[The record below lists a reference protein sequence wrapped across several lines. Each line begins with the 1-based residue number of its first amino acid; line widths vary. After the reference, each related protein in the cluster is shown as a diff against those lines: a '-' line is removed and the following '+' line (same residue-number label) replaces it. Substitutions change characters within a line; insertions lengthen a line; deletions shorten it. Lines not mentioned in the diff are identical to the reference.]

1 MNNSTAVVRDHS
13 AKNLQIVYCCI
24 LGTFAPG
31 IVVGNLLTIVTF
43 SKKNTA
49 SKYAYILLMNLA
61 IADILVGAIS
71 IPLFIYFVGSLNRWW
86 GSGPR
91 ILDIIYDGN
100 DILSGLAS
108 VFCLVCIS
116 LERLY
121 AIGWPLNHRMT
132 ARRAY
137 YSCVCLVWIISG
149 LVVVLRFIVSFHT
162 LAYIIVI
169 SFSLSLL
176 LIFTAYIKL
185 WCIVKTRKVDLAQRQ
200 IETRR
205 DRKLAK
211 TLLLV
216 TIIFVFSWVPFQLI
230 LAIFYYFCSTSCYP
244 LPYSVFYVTKI
255 LHYANSLVNPIL
267 YVFRMKEFRASVK
280 EMLHCKKVNLNN
292 AAFVNQS
299 FNLSEFGVSTAEVMD
314 TKL

>member
-24 LGTFAPG
+24 LGAFAPG

-49 SKYAYILLMNLA
+49 SKYAYILLMNIA

-86 GSGPR
+86 GSGTR

-100 DILSGLAS
+100 DILSGLTS
-108 VFCLVCIS
+108 IFCLVCIS

-132 ARRAY
+132 ARQAY

-149 LVVVLRFIVSFHT
+149 LVVILRFIVSFHT

-169 SFSLSLL
+169 
-176 LIFTAYIKL
+176 
-185 WCIVKTRKVDLAQRQ
+185 
-200 IETRR
+200 
-205 DRKLAK
+205 
-211 TLLLV
+211 
-216 TIIFVFSWVPFQLI
+216 
-230 LAIFYYFCSTSCYP
+230 
-244 LPYSVFYVTKI
+244 YSRY
-255 LHYANSLVNPIL
+255 
-267 YVFRMKEFRASVK
+267 R
-280 EMLHCKKVNLNN
+280 CC
-292 AAFVNQS
+292 
-299 FNLSEFGVSTAEVMD
+299 
-314 TKL
+314 

>member
-1 MNNSTAVVRDHS
+1 M
-13 AKNLQIVYCCI
+13 
-24 LGTFAPG
+24 
-31 IVVGNLLTIVTF
+31 F
-43 SKKNTA
+43 SIDN
-49 SKYAYILLMNLA
+49 I
-61 IADILVGAIS
+61 
-71 IPLFIYFVGSLNRWW
+71 W
-86 GSGPR
+86 
-91 ILDIIYDGN
+91 
-100 DILSGLAS
+100 
-108 VFCLVCIS
+108 
-116 LERLY
+116 
-121 AIGWPLNHRMT
+121 
-132 ARRAY
+132 ARRNTPLY
-137 YSCVCLVWIISG
+137 CEFPYVGLHYSDL
-149 LVVVLRFIVSFHT
+149 
-162 LAYIIVI
+162 
-169 SFSLSLL
+169 FSLSLL

-185 WCIVKTRKVDLAQRQ
+185 WCIVKTRKVDSTQRQ

-216 TIIFVFSWVPFQLI
+216 TIIFVFSWVHFQLI
-230 LAIFYYFCSTSCYP
+230 LAIFYHFCSTSCYP

-280 EMLHCKKVNLNN
+280 KMLHFKKVNLNN